1 MPKILQKINKT
12 VQFLIGDIDKTSLDR
27 RLLTLLT
34 LTFLIGNIYSLILVY
49 SLNLSSLIKISNLC
63 FVLFFLT
70 FFLLVR
76 FAKTNVNVVN
86 VVLFA
91 VISLFMSYYFIFNNG
106 TYGPIIY
113 FYIMF
118 LIFITGLKY
127 KNAVLYL
134 FIGILNLL
142 VLLFFEYYFDYLLH
156 QIDLI

>member
-91 VISLFMSYYFIFNNG
+91 VISLFMSYY
-106 TYGPIIY
+106 Y
-113 FYIMF
+113 FHDK
-118 LIFITGLKY
+118 ITNYDDRLPR
-127 KNAVLYL
+127 LTD
-134 FIGILNLL
+134 
-142 VLLFFEYYFDYLLH
+142 LFFVFVFIIASYFGFKLIINSYYHERDRA
-156 QIDLI
+156 